1 MIERLG
7 HVKNS
12 VFNTMTKDK
21 YARDDGIVLVLQ
33 LHFHLMQNETFERN
47 IQSKSCTVFD
57 MNEAYQN
64 NLSIEKSVFLSL
76 MISSRLSERFND
88 LVSRFV

>member
-1 MIERLG
+1 M
-7 HVKNS
+7 KNS

-21 YARDDGIVLVLQ
+21 YARDDAIVLVLQ
-33 LHFHLMQNETFERN
+33 LHFHLMQYETFERH
-47 IQSKSCTVFD
+47 IQSKSCTIFD

-76 MISSRLSERFND
+76 MINLRLSERFND
-88 LVSRFV
+88 MVSMFV

>member
-1 MIERLG
+1 MIT
-7 HVKNS
+7 VC
-12 VFNTMTKDK
+12 NTMTKYK
-21 YARDDGIVLVLQ
+21 YARDDAIVLVLQ
-33 LHFHLMQNETFERN
+33 LHFHLMQNETCERH

-57 MNEAYQN
+57 MNEADQN

-88 LVSRFV
+88 LLSMFV